1 MIATKVGTFGGP
13 RKKSERAQCDA
24 TISAFSASATQ
35 CSVHP
40 S

>member
-24 TISAFSASATQ
+24 TISAEVDQIMLAK
-35 CSVHP
+35 HLH
-40 S
+40 